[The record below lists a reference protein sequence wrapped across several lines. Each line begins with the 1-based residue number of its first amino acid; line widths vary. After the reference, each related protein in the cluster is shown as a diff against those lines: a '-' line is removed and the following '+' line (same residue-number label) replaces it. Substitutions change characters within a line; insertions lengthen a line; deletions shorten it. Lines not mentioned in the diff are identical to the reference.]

1 MSTPR
6 SSTRERLRQHALAL
20 FLARGFDETSVED
33 IAAAAGV
40 SHMTFYRHFGTKEGV
55 LLDDPYDDVIA
66 DAVAAQDAALP
77 AFERV
82 RLGFLAAWSALP
94 EPADEETRARV
105 RIMAGHTGLRA
116 RAWESNRRTGDLV
129 TAALVS
135 EGVPELEARVAAGAC
150 LGALMEALLAWG
162 VAGDG
167 RPLGPLVRKSLAVLA
182 VLPTGTEGCTDARGD
197 R

>member
-1 MSTPR
+1 M
-6 SSTRERLRQHALAL
+6 
-20 FLARGFDETSVED
+20 ED

-55 LLDDPYDDVIA
+55 LLEDPYDDVIA
-66 DAVAAQDAALP
+66 DAVLAQDALLP
-77 AFERV
+77 TFERV

-94 EPADEETRARV
+94 EPADEETRGRV

-116 RAWESNRRTGDLV
+116 RAWENNRRTGDLV

-135 EGVPELEARVAAGAC
+135 QGTPELEARVASGAC

-162 VAGDG
+162 VAGEE
-167 RPLGPLVRKSLAVLA
+167 RPLGPLVREALAVLA
-182 VLPTGTEGCTDARGD
+182 AVTPDPGGRRGD
-197 R
+197 GGDGR